1 MTDRFYALKLFA
13 RVARTGNF
21 SRAAKEAGLSQ
32 PSASRLIRQLE
43 EQIGASLFT
52 RSTRAV
58 VLTGAGADF
67 LVKVES
73 ILSALEEA
81 EYAVRGTGELR
92 GNLRVSVG
100 GAFATREL
108 IPNIS
113 AFISRNPA
121 LHVELLIDDARHD
134 LVTEAV
140 DVALRFG
147 VLSDTSAVARRLG
160 DVPTMVVASPAYL
173 KRAGTPR
180 KPSELADH
188 GVIKS
193 PSGSRQNAWTFK
205 KGGQTTSV
213 RVRYCMTVTTNE
225 ASVAASAAGLGI
237 ISTGLWACRAELDSG
252 RLVRLMP
259 DWKLDSVQLN
269 AVFAAGRTASAASRA
284 FVDHLAGV
292 LNQAKKTR

>member
-1 MTDRFYALKLFA
+1 MIDRFYALKLFA

-43 EQIGASLFT
+43 KQIGAALFT

-67 LVKVES
+67 LVKVEA
-73 ILSALEEA
+73 ILLALEEA
-81 EYAVRGTGELR
+81 EYAARGTGELR

-113 AFISRNPA
+113 EFIRRHPA

-147 VLSDTSAVARRLG
+147 VLSDTSAVARRLAE
-160 DVPTMVVASPAYL
+160 VPTMIVASPAYL
-173 KRAGTPR
+173 KRAGTPK
-180 KPSELADH
+180 KPSELMDH
-188 GVIKS
+188 DVIKS

-213 RVRYCMTVTTNE
+213 RVRFCMTVTTNE
-225 ASVAASAAGLGI
+225 ASVAASVAGLGI
-237 ISTGLWACRAELDSG
+237 INTGLWACRTELES
-252 RLVRLMP
+252 RKLVRLMP
-259 DWKLDSVQLN
+259 DWKLDSVVLN
-269 AVFAAGRTASAASRA
+269 AVFAGGRTASASARA
-284 FVDHLAGV
+284 FVEHLAGV
-292 LNQAKKTR
+292 LNRAKNTY

>member
-21 SRAAKEAGLSQ
+21 SRAAKEVGLSQ

-43 EQIGASLFT
+43 GQIGAALFT

-73 ILSALEEA
+73 ILLALEEA

-108 IPNIS
+108 IPNIFD
-113 AFISRNPA
+113 FIRRHPA

-140 DVALRFG
+140 DVAL
-147 VLSDTSAVARRLG
+147 
-160 DVPTMVVASPAYL
+160 
-173 KRAGTPR
+173 
-180 KPSELADH
+180 
-188 GVIKS
+188 
-193 PSGSRQNAWTFK
+193 
-205 KGGQTTSV
+205 
-213 RVRYCMTVTTNE
+213 
-225 ASVAASAAGLGI
+225 
-237 ISTGLWACRAELDSG
+237 TG
-252 RLVRLMP
+252 P
-259 DWKLDSVQLN
+259 
-269 AVFAAGRTASAASRA
+269 
-284 FVDHLAGV
+284 H
-292 LNQAKKTR
+292 

>member
-1 MTDRFYALKLFA
+1 MIDRFYALKLFA

-43 EQIGASLFT
+43 KQIGAALFT

-67 LVKVES
+67 LVKVEA
-73 ILSALEEA
+73 ILLALEEA
-81 EYAVRGTGELR
+81 EYAARGTGELR

-113 AFISRNPA
+113 EFILRHPA

-147 VLSDTSAVARRLG
+147 VLSDTSAVARRLAE
-160 DVPTMVVASPAYL
+160 VPTMIVASPAYL
-173 KRAGTPR
+173 KRAGTPK
-180 KPSELADH
+180 KPSELMDH
-188 GVIKS
+188 DVIKS

-213 RVRYCMTVTTNE
+213 RVRFCMTVTTNE
-225 ASVAASAAGLGI
+225 ASVAASVAGLGI
-237 ISTGLWACRAELDSG
+237 INTGLWACRTELES
-252 RLVRLMP
+252 RKLVRLLP
-259 DWKLDSVQLN
+259 DWKLDSVVLN
-269 AVFAAGRTASAASRA
+269 AVFAGGRTASASARA
-284 FVDHLAGV
+284 FVEHLAGV
-292 LNQAKKTR
+292 LNRAKNTY